1 MQSHLHIIIN
11 ALGIVHLKDENVLHS
26 MHFTL
31 VTVSERCGSFEESL
45 QTRLLRL
52 CSTVLLFLLLA
63 DQVSPLPAHF
73 SSSFG
78 WVKRSTLPCR
88 WQVQPRPKA
97 PKVHTFQHNCP
108 LLLWFLSLRY
118 YVILLRIVS
127 FVGTFSLCHCFADSR
142 SIFCFRFLPS

>member
-1 MQSHLHIIIN
+1 MQSHLHMIIN
-11 ALGIVHLKDENVLHS
+11 ALGIVYIKDEHVLHS

-31 VTVSERCGSFEESL
+31 VTVSERCGSFEEGL
-45 QTRLLRL
+45 QTGFLRL
-52 CSTVLLFLLLA
+52 CSTVFLFLLLA
-63 DQVSPLPAHF
+63 NQVSPLPAHF

-97 PKVHTFQHNCP
+97 LKVHTFQHNCT

-127 FVGTFSLCHCFADSR
+127 FVGAFSLCHCFVDSR
-142 SIFCFRFLPS
+142 NIFCFRFLPS